1 MKMIHLKEILPDTII
16 RPIILMQKTD
26 DFEERKAFF
35 DYINSYLDASIECHT
50 SNMIDIVKIQ
60 KRDAYNGFFDDTQV
74 KDYLEQADILGW
86 LACIKDFVT
95 NVYNKKED

>member
-1 MKMIHLKEILPDTII
+1 MKMKHFKEILPERII
-16 RPIILMQKTD
+16 RFIVLMQKTE
-26 DFEERKAFF
+26 DFEFKKECF
-35 DYINSYLDASIECHT
+35 DVVNSFLDASIECHT
-50 SNMIDIVKIQ
+50 ENMLNIVEVQ
-60 KRDAYNGFFDDTQV
+60 KHDAYNGFFDDKQV